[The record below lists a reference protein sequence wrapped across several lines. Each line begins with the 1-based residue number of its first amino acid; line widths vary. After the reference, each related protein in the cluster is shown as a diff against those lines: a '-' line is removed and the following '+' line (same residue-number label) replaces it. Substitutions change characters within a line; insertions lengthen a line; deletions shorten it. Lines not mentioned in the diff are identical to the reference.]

1 MQVESKELGP
11 AVAAPLRVG
20 HVQDRDC
27 HVAPTVLDL
36 KGLVRVKWADC
47 TGYHEF
53 FRYILNSLNIDEA
66 KSGHCIFIYS
76 GYSDSVSWLRGWRT
90 VSEAYRG
97 TGLLAQQLSHHYL
110 SPRDP
115 F

>member
-36 KGLVRVKWADC
+36 KGFVRVK
-47 TGYHEF
+47 
-53 FRYILNSLNIDEA
+53 
-66 KSGHCIFIYS
+66 
-76 GYSDSVSWLRGWRT
+76 
-90 VSEAYRG
+90 
-97 TGLLAQQLSHHYL
+97 
-110 SPRDP
+110 
-115 F
+115 